1 MKWLPVFRTLFVCS
15 ALASLPLVAGADDKP
30 AKHARGPGWVG
41 IYLSAT
47 GDGAKVEAVV
57 RDSPA
62 DKAGLRAGDVVKQV
76 DKKAVRSPADLSV
89 AVRHASPGETLA
101 LTITRDGSEQT
112 LSLKVEAWPE
122 WYGWSGGAFWWG
134 EPRHWPEGLKD
145 WREYVPPAIARDSS
159 EAIKRLEK
167 EIEKL
172 RQQMQELRKKLDE
185 RFSGKKGSNI

>member
-1 MKWLPVFRTLFVCS
+1 MKWSCVFKTLFVCS
-15 ALASLPLVAGADDKP
+15 TLASLPLIAGAADKP
-30 AKHARGPGWVG
+30 AKHAPGPGWAGV
-41 IYLSAT
+41 YLSGT
-47 GDGAKVEAVV
+47 DDGAKVEAVV

-76 DKKAVRSPADLSV
+76 NKKAVHSPADLSE
-89 AVRHASPGETLA
+89 AVRCTPAGETLT
-101 LTITRDGSEQT
+101 LTIARDGSEQT
-112 LSLKVEAWPE
+112 VSLKVEARPS
-122 WYGWSGGAFWWG
+122 WYGRSGYSFWG
-134 EPRHWPEGLKD
+134 ESGNWPHGLRD

-185 RFSGKKGSNI
+185 RLSGKKGSNI